1 MVHSLESLRRHDVP
15 MVIHPTP
22 DDRVEQTNQRFL
34 TGGFVRIDDAPD
46 FLQERVRVLLRR
58 FDEQCAAEFA

>member
-1 MVHSLESLRRHDVP
+1 MP
-15 MVIHPTP
+15 MVIHPAP
-22 DDRVEQTNQRFL
+22 DDRVEQTDQRFL